1 MCKELGVGS
10 WELGVGSW
18 ELGVGSWELG
28 VGSWELGVGSWELGV
43 GKGVI
48 SDDTNIIIQIK
59 LLTKT
64 LIISHAQKRFT
75 YCTVIRSE
83 YIKPIMGH

>member
-1 MCKELGVGS
+1 MCK
-10 WELGVGSW
+10 

-48 SDDTNIIIQIK
+48 SGGTNIIIQIK
-59 LLTKT
+59 LLTKNIDYISRSKT
-64 LIISHAQKRFT
+64 LYLLYSNPK
-75 YCTVIRSE
+75 
-83 YIKPIMGH
+83 